1 MEIKQYP
8 EISQKYICEKCDY
21 TTSHKSNYIKHCL
34 TDKHIR
40 KQKEIEQYP
49 KISQKY
55 ICEKCDYTTSHNS
68 DFETHCLTA
77 KHIRK
82 HSETI
87 NTIPIEGFHCN
98 ECNFTTLKKSI
109 FDKHKTTIKHIQN
122 MNREPTLNKH
132 ICDICNKEYLN
143 ASGLW
148 KHKKICK
155 VLETKTEVL
164 DSKPEVLESK
174 IELTNELREPDIK
187 PPILTVELF
196 MDLMKQNKDLQNC
209 LMESHNKIVELSK
222 TSGTVNTNC
231 NNNNNNQFNL
241 QFFLNETCKNAMNIQ
256 DFVNSIQLT
265 PQDFENTGKLGYV
278 DGITKIIINK
288 LSSVD
293 TTSRPMHCTDVKR
306 ETLYIKDENVWE
318 KEDDN
323 KTKFKKVIAQIANKN
338 LRQLNTWKDEHPDC
352 VHLDTQDNIAFR
364 KYYRVAVGGD
374 THEDDDKFA
383 EKIKRNVLKE
393 IVVDKS

>member
-1 MEIKQYP
+1 METKNCP
-8 EISQKYICEKCDY
+8 KNPQKYYCEACDY
-21 TTSHKSNYIKHCL
+21 YTSDTKDLKKHNA
-34 TDKHIR
+34 TRKHILR
-40 KQKEIEQYP
+40 TTVTTLETSGHGFIANEMNKKLDYH
-49 KISQKY
+49 
-55 ICEKCDYTTSHNS
+55 CDKCNYKCSNKTNYMKHLSTN
-68 DFETHCLTA
+68 
-77 KHIRK
+77 KHINNNNV
-82 HSETI
+82 T
-87 NTIPIEGFHCN
+87 
-98 ECNFTTLKKSI
+98 
-109 FDKHKTTIKHIQN
+109 
-122 MNREPTLNKH
+122 NKH
-132 ICDICNKEYLN
+132 ICDVCNKEYLHR
-143 ASGLW
+143 SGYY

-155 VLETKTEVL
+155 VLETK
-164 DSKPEVLESK
+164 P
-174 IELTNELREPDIK
+174 ELTNELREPDMK
-187 PPILTVELF
+187 PPAITVDLILEVL
-196 MDLMKQNKDLQNC
+196 KQNKELQNF
-209 LMESHNKIVELSK
+209 LMAQHNASIEQNNKLVELVK
-222 TSGTVNTNC
+222 TNAGGTINTNC

-265 PQDFENTGKLGYV
+265 TQDFENTGKLGYV

-323 KTKFKKVIAQIANKN
+323 KTKFKKVITQIANKN

>member
-1 MEIKQYP
+1 MIGN
-8 EISQKYICEKCDY
+8 QKSANRTKKHLCEKCDY
-21 TTSHKSNYIKHCL
+21 ITYNKSDLTKH
-34 TDKHIR
+34 
-40 KQKEIEQYP
+40 
-49 KISQKY
+49 
-55 ICEKCDYTTSHNS
+55 
-68 DFETHCLTA
+68 FLTA
-77 KHIRK
+77 
-82 HSETI
+82 
-87 NTIPIEGFHCN
+87 
-98 ECNFTTLKKSI
+98 
-109 FDKHKTTIKHIQN
+109 KHIQN
-122 MNREPTLNKH
+122 MNLDTINPTKCLNIFYCEKCDYKCSNKKDFNKH
-132 ICDICNKEYLN
+132 QGTDKCIGNHMETSMQKNPKKVCNICNKEYLN

-148 KHKKICK
+148 KHKKICQ
-155 VLETKTEVL
+155 VLETKTEILDNNPEVL
-164 DSKPEVLESK
+164 DSKPEVLENK
-174 IELTNELREPDIK
+174 TELTNELREPDIK

-222 TSGTVNTNC
+222 SSGTVNTNC
-231 NNNNNNQFNL
+231 NNNNQFNL

-323 KTKFKKVIAQIANKN
+323 KTKFKKVITQIANKN
-338 LRQLNTWKDEHPDC
+338 LRQLNTWKHEHPDC

-393 IVVDKS
+393 IVVDK